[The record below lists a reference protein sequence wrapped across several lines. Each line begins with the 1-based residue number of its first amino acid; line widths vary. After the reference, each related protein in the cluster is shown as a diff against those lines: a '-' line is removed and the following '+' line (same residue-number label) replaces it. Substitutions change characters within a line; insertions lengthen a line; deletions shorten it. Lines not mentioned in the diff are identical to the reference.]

1 MKVSVV
7 SWDDASADAGQLNF
21 TVSPDLIIYFGD
33 GEILENA
40 HNQLQSVAPDAI
52 LLGCSSA
59 GQIASN
65 SIDGLTFVAAAIE
78 FSSTKVKAA
87 SCQIGADIGSAE
99 AGENIAQQ
107 LKSDDLACII
117 LLSDGTMTNGSDLAK
132 SISKVVG
139 ADVVVLGGLAAD
151 GDQFDKTLVGLN
163 AELATGQVAA
173 VGLYGA
179 DIHVGYSSQGGWRP
193 FGPQRII
200 TKSDGNILYEL
211 DGEPALDLYEKYL
224 GDEAADLPASGLL
237 FPLQISESNVEN
249 SETTRTILNIN
260 REDKSLIFAGNM
272 PEGAVAQLMKAT
284 HEGLVAGA
292 EQAALEAVEQQAAGQ
307 LALMITCVG
316 RRLVMKQ
323 RTEEEVD
330 AAGRVLGQDMPRIG
344 FYSYGEICP
353 RIVGGVPKLQ
363 NQTMTISLFFESDG
377 GGNA

>member
-1 MKVSVV
+1 
-7 SWDDASADAGQLNF
+7 
-21 TVSPDLIIYFGD
+21 
-33 GEILENA
+33 
-40 HNQLQSVAPDAI
+40 
-52 LLGCSSA
+52 
-59 GQIASN
+59 
-65 SIDGLTFVAAAIE
+65 
-78 FSSTKVKAA
+78 
-87 SCQIGADIGSAE
+87 
-99 AGENIAQQ
+99 
-107 LKSDDLACII
+107 
-117 LLSDGTMTNGSDLAK
+117 
-132 SISKVVG
+132 
-139 ADVVVLGGLAAD
+139 
-151 GDQFDKTLVGLN
+151 
-163 AELATGQVAA
+163 
-173 VGLYGA
+173 
-179 DIHVGYSSQGGWRP
+179 
-193 FGPQRII
+193 
-200 TKSDGNILYEL
+200 ILYEL